1 MNKNLFLQLKR
12 IIAGIAAVGNSFLL
26 REVFDMLI
34 FEIRYWSE
42 YSMSYALRYLFG
54 TIVCIITIVLLVD
67 YIIDTTREIRL
78 EQDLQAENE
87 YKKNIKILSNQTKS
101 NIEKDETSIDPEEL
115 KEMIQNDYSNQS
127 KTSSK

>member
-1 MNKNLFLQLKR
+1 
-12 IIAGIAAVGNSFLL
+12 
-26 REVFDMLI
+26 
-34 FEIRYWSE
+34 
-42 YSMSYALRYLFG
+42 MSYALRYLFG

-101 NIEKDETSIDPEEL
+101 NSEKDETSIDPEEL
-115 KEMIQNDYSNQS
+115 KEMIQNDYSSQS